1 MKWVE
6 WRDNYFSTSFCFFFQ
21 LSGSYSGLDNITQ
34 VVSKLEN
41 VMEKIET
48 GVTWKDRLFDPS
60 VWNPVLQQ
68 LTNWQMG
75 TNLDLG

>member
-1 MKWVE
+1 MCLAS
-6 WRDNYFSTSFCFFFQ
+6 STHCAVMCLLFFQ

-34 VVSKLEN
+34 VISKLEK
-41 VMEKIET
+41 VMEKVET
-48 GVTWKDRLFDPS
+48 GVTWNDRLFNAT

-75 TNLDLG
+75 ANLDFG